1 VSQPPTSFLTVSL
14 LLRFLP
20 GQVCDT
26 RTSAVCHGYA
36 RTYQET
42 QRDGANASKSFI
54 ADILNSIS
62 DVT

>member
-1 VSQPPTSFLTVSL
+1 MCSL
-14 LLRFLP
+14 PR
-20 GQVCDT
+20 QVCDT

-62 DVT
+62 DVTYVFRVVPFRRASC

>member
-1 VSQPPTSFLTVSL
+1 MLTMFIIIAL
-14 LLRFLP
+14 T
-20 GQVCDT
+20 QVVDT
-26 RTSAVCHGYA
+26 RTSALCRGFA

-42 QRDGANASKSFI
+42 QREGANGSKSFI